1 MPTDAKTGWTAA
13 AAAFVMRIHP
23 DLQVLDRLWCETK
36 LKLGLNNFFLS
47 DMTKNYDD
55 RPGQIKPSVL
65 PFYLVINLLS
75 RSFVMSQVHYSLEDL
90 FAQLGL
96 KNDSASIESFISQH
110 HPLPNEV
117 ALYRASIWNPTQRAF
132 LKEEIIGDGAWA
144 LAIDELNR
152 RLH

>member
-1 MPTDAKTGWTAA
+1 
-13 AAAFVMRIHP
+13 
-23 DLQVLDRLWCETK
+23 
-36 LKLGLNNFFLS
+36 
-47 DMTKNYDD
+47 
-55 RPGQIKPSVL
+55 
-65 PFYLVINLLS
+65 
-75 RSFVMSQVHYSLEDL
+75 MSHTHQLEDL

-96 KNDSASIESFISQH
+96 NNDHDSIERFIAEH

-117 ALYRASIWNPTQRAF
+117 ALYRAAIWSPAQRAF